1 MTEESVTTSLDEAI
15 LRILPTHRDATDWLS
30 TSEVRQQLEERG
42 HRTKYPKKV
51 LRELLKLEKNKVVL
65 STSRGREL
73 LWQRKPWLQGTRDSP
88 SLMSAAEAVAFH
100 ILQRFAGT
108 KLPAAVT
115 KDLEPLFAA
124 ADVRLSQEKV
134 DNRIYQAWPDKV
146 DTVDG
151 NFTLIRPNLR
161 DEIFQVIATAT
172 FFEREVLVKYRP
184 AGKPDTEDLKPKIL
198 WPLALVE
205 SAGVMYMVA
214 QDPSFEPR
222 KDKPK
227 IQWLRSLFRLD
238 RIVSANESGK
248 TFDYPDDFHLR
259 TYIDGEQAFNFL
271 TEPAIHLSVAFDG
284 NAGNH
289 LKETPM
295 AKDQQLETLPDGRLK
310 ASGTVIPSLKLRW
323 WLRSFGANAEILSPD
338 SLRDEFA
345 KEYERL
351 AARYGAA
358 RKTQACPTMEP

>member
-1 MTEESVTTSLDEAI
+1 MTTSLDEAI
-15 LRILPTHRDATDWLS
+15 LRILPTHRDATDWIS
-30 TSEVRQQLEERG
+30 TSEVRRQLEERG

-51 LRELLKLEKNKVVL
+51 LRELMRLEKNKMVL
-65 STSRGREL
+65 SISSGREL

-115 KDLEPLFAA
+115 RDLEPLFAA

-134 DNRIYQAWPDKV
+134 DNRLYQAWPDKV
-146 DTVDG
+146 DSVDG

-161 DEIFQVIATAT
+161 EDIFQVIATAT
-172 FFEREVLVKYRP
+172 FFEREVVVRYRP
-184 AGKPDTEDLKPKIL
+184 AGKADTDDLKPKIL

-205 SAGVMYMVA
+205 SAGAMYMVA
-214 QDPSFEPR
+214 QDPAFEPR
-222 KDKPK
+222 KDKPR

-238 RIVSANESGK
+238 RIISAGESGK
-248 TFDYPDDFHLR
+248 TFNYPDDFHLR
-259 TYIDGEQAFNFL
+259 TYIDGEQAFNFM
-271 TEPAIHLSVAFDG
+271 TEPPIHLSIAFDG

-295 AKDQQLETLPDGRLK
+295 ARDQELEILPDGRLK
-310 ASGTVIPSLKLRW
+310 ATGTVVPSLKLRW
-323 WLRSFGANAEILSPD
+323 WLRSFGANAEILSPA
-338 SLRDEFA
+338 SLRNEFA
-345 KEYERL
+345 DEYTRL

-358 RKTQACPTMEP
+358 GKTSVPPAMDS